1 MATVQG
7 IIDFAD
13 RKFLSAETIANKVS
27 DINDIYIGVYIEINR
42 LKNETEI
49 YELTTVADQ
58 PTYSLPSNCRMENIE
73 SIVISTDVDGTE
85 FESVEYIGLNNSLPS
100 IGKYYGRATDG
111 TFFLFADALPIQT
124 TGLIVRIYYYK
135 RPTLLSESSLS
146 TIPELDSDYH
156 DLLKFGLIQSLASQG
171 LDSKTDIADYWQ
183 GQYDKK
189 LQKVTKALSERYSAA
204 PTQRSQV
211 RERM

>member
-1 MATVQG
+1 MSSVSE
-7 IIDFAD
+7 IINFAD
-13 RKFLSAETIANKVS
+13 RKFQNSETTANKVS
-27 DINDIYIGVYIEINR
+27 DLNDIYLDLYIKINR

-49 YELTTVADQ
+49 YELTTIADQ

-73 SIVISTDVDGTE
+73 RVVISTDTTGTE
-85 FESVEYIGLNNSLPS
+85 FEVVDYIGIKDELLSV
-100 IGKYYGRATDG
+100 GRYYGRATEG
-111 TFFLFADALPIQT
+111 TFFLFEDGLPVQT
-124 TGLIVRIYYYK
+124 TGLIVQIYYYK

-146 TIPELDSDYH
+146 TIPELDTDYH

-171 LDSKTDIADYWQ
+171 LDPKTDIADYWQ
-183 GQYDKK
+183 AKYDEK
-189 LQKVTKALSERYSAA
+189 LKEVMDDLSERYNTA